1 MIKHLTT
8 SLPHASVPV
17 LLLTLVVE
25 AINLSRHAKVDLI
38 SCSSRRRVWVPVKE
52 RGVEE
57 RAVRDGETETNLS
70 DLSRFMVPSQ
80 QGDVRRVLG
89 FESEEKG
96 ERF

>member
-1 MIKHLTT
+1 
-8 SLPHASVPV
+8 
-17 LLLTLVVE
+17 
-25 AINLSRHAKVDLI
+25 
-38 SCSSRRRVWVPVKE
+38 
-52 RGVEE
+52 VEE